1 MNLTD
6 PAVLAWSLPLL
17 YAAGA
22 LPALTRM
29 RVRHAWRIAEALA
42 LAAMLVA
49 LGAGVA
55 GLSGAGPTNTVGHL
69 MTVLIGTLGWVI
81 VRYSRQYLA
90 GEPGQAGYIAALM
103 STLTAVCV
111 VVLADHLGVLVAAW
125 IASSL
130 ALHQLL
136 VHYRERT
143 AARIAAHKK
152 FLSNRLSELCMLA
165 ALALVWSE
173 TGSLSISALAAH
185 LADTGHASPGLQLA
199 AALFAIAA
207 ILRCALLPVHGWLI
221 QVMEAPTPVSALLH
235 AGVVNLGGFVMIRLA
250 ALISEAPFAQTL
262 LVVLGTLTAVLA
274 GLVMMTRISIKV
286 RLAWST
292 CAQMGFMLMQCGLG
306 LYELALL
313 HLVAHSLYKAHAF
326 LRAGET
332 VADARRAA
340 LAPPAATLAPR
351 ARALLRAIAA
361 PVAIGLVAASLATWQ
376 AAGSA
381 APMAWVVVL
390 IIGLGLAP
398 LLWQAE
404 GGGVA
409 AHARGFVSV
418 LLLAQVYLVWHHLFG
433 SLAPPAS
440 AAPDPALAIFVAVA
454 FAALYALQSWL
465 LAFPHG
471 SISRRLHPVAY
482 AGFWLD
488 ESYTRLAFRLW
499 PARLPQPQYSNRFD
513 QPTGERA

>member
-1 MNLTD
+1 MTLVD
-6 PAVLAWSLPLL
+6 PGMLAWSVPL
-17 YAAGA
+17 
-22 LPALTRM
+22 
-29 RVRHAWRIAEALA
+29 V
-42 LAAMLVA
+42 LAAAALVA
-49 LGAGVA
+49 LGGTGPSRAWWIAEGSALVA
-55 GLSGAGPTNTVGHL
+55 ALIAAVAAALALLAPTPADAAGHL

-81 VRYSRQYLA
+81 VRYSRQYLT
-90 GEPGQAGYIAALM
+90 GEPGQTGYIAALM
-103 STLTAVCV
+103 ATLAAVSV

-125 IASSL
+125 VTSSL

-152 FLSNRLSELCMLA
+152 FLSNRLSELCLLA
-165 ALALVWSE
+165 ALGLVWSE
-173 TGSLSISALAAH
+173 TGSLSISALATH
-185 LADTGHASPGLQLA
+185 LGTVGYASPGLQFA

-250 ALISEAPFAQTL
+250 ALISEAPFAQAL
-262 LVVLGTLTAVLA
+262 LVVIGATTAVLA

-306 LYELALL
+306 LYELAML

-340 LAPPAATLAPR
+340 MAPQSDAIAPAAR
-351 ARALLRAIAA
+351 AMLRALAA
-361 PVAIGLVAASLATWQ
+361 PVAIAVVAASVFAWQLAGTT
-376 AAGSA
+376 SA
-381 APMAWVVVL
+381 TPWVVVL
-390 IIGLGLAP
+390 IVGLGLAP

-404 GGGVA
+404 GRGMT
-409 AHARGFVSV
+409 GFVGG
-418 LLLAQVYLVWHHLFG
+418 LAAIALLAHVYLVWHHLFG
-433 SLAPPAS
+433 TLAPTPS
-440 AAPDPALAIFVAVA
+440 APPDIALAVFVAVV

-465 LAFPHG
+465 LAYPRG
-471 SISRRLHPVAY
+471 SLSRRLHPVAY

-499 PARLPQPQYSNRFD
+499 PARLPDSAVPTHFE